1 MLFNKAKR
9 KTVYIMRHGKSSW
22 EDFSVDDH
30 NRVLLEEGIKKT
42 NKVANY
48 LKSMNVKPNLI
59 LSSTAVR
66 ALETSKLVASK
77 LGYTEEEIKTSKKIY
92 HAVAEDIFDELYGL
106 DNSIDSVMIFGHN
119 PTFTDFINLFNK
131 PEIYNLPTSGVAAI
145 SFKTDKWE
153 EIANSN
159 FKVEFVVTPKIL

>member
-77 LGYTEEEIKTSKKIY
+77 LGNTEEEVKTSKKIY

-106 DNSIDSVMIFGHN
+106 DNSIDFVMIFGHN